1 MVAIDERLKKLRYE
15 LGLDWG
21 ELAKTLEISRSMLGF
36 VRHGTKPV
44 SAKLLYRIT
53 QLEKKSQLGST
64 QIAPHAAEQVAAV
77 RETPATYGTDA
88 ARIAELEAELATARE
103 TIYNLS
109 VALSAAGRVAAAP
122 ASGASG
128 GGLDAAPAA
137 KRERKLGAS

>member
-1 MVAIDERLKKLRYE
+1 MSIVVNFVGDRLRRVRMAA
-15 LGLDWG
+15 GLNG
-21 ELAKTLEISRSMLGF
+21 KELANKAGISPAYL
-36 VRHGTKPV
+36 
-44 SAKLLYRIT
+44 T
-53 QLEKKSQLGST
+53 QLEKNKRTPSPELLIKLAETLSVPVDSFGLP
-64 QIAPHAAEQVAAV
+64 APDSPAV

-109 VALSAAGRVAAAP
+109 VALSAAGRAAAAP